1 MGRGRHLMFDS
12 HADEIIKNN
21 INMSVPYYLMASYAY
36 YVEDDPIFSDAFYD
50 ELAKTIL
57 AEWNNITHRHR
68 DVIDK
73 DALEAGSFLGKYPSI
88 IEGALKSL
96 REQTKKQPKKQPKKS
111 APPNTMGA
119 FGNGLFEW
127 SDE

>member
-1 MGRGRHLMFDS
+1 MLQKFMFDS
-12 HADEIIKNN
+12 HADTLIKNN

-57 AEWNNITHRHR
+57 AEWDNITHRHR

-73 DALEAGSFLGKYPSI
+73 EALEAGSFLGKYPSI

-96 REQTKKQPKKQPKKS
+96 RDRPKKPVKAKTKKPIPKD
-111 APPNTMGA
+111 TMGA
-119 FGNGLFEW
+119 FGSGLFDW
-127 SDE
+127 GD

>member
-1 MGRGRHLMFDS
+1 MFDS

-57 AEWNNITHRHR
+57 AEWDNITHRHR
-68 DVIDK
+68 EVIDK
-73 DALEAGSFLGKYPSI
+73 DALEAGSFLGEYPSI
-88 IEGALKSL
+88 VEGALKSL
-96 REQTKKQPKKQPKKS
+96 REQPTKPVKAKAKKPEIKD
-111 APPNTMGA
+111 TMGA
-119 FGNGLFEW
+119 FGGGLFDW
-127 SDE
+127 GD